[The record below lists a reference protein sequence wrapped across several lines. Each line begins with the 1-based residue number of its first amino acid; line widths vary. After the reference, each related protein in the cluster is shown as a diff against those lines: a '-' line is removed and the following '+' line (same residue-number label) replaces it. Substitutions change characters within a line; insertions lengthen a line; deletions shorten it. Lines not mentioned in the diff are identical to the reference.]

1 MEKSKYGPPTRTGG
15 RRGAHKQLDEAVV
28 GRRVAVLPGGRP
40 VQVEELS
47 PVGHGERL
55 PAVTSVEEK
64 WKESHPEDGLLS
76 FF

>member
-1 MEKSKYGPPTRTGG
+1 MEKSKYGPSTRTGG
-15 RRGAHKQLDEAVV
+15 RRGAHKPLDEGVV
-28 GRRVAVLPGGRP
+28 VRRVVALPGGRP

-47 PVGHGERL
+47 PVGRGEPM

-64 WKESHPEDGLLS
+64 WKASHPEDGLLS